1 MEKCHRH
8 LKLKKTVYVLERDF
22 SATAPKQKWVT
33 DITEFKAKD
42 RGKVYLSPIL
52 DLFNNEIV
60 SYNLS
65 YSPNW
70 AQVED
75 MLMQAVKGLNKACG
89 VILHSDQGWQ
99 YQMEAYRRYLG

>member
-1 MEKCHRH
+1 MEKCYRH
-8 LKLKKTVYVLERDF
+8 PKLKKTVYVLERDF
-22 SATAPKQKWVT
+22 SATASKQKWLT

-42 RGKVYLSPIL
+42 GSKVYLSPIL

-70 AQVED
+70 AQVEN
-75 MLMQAVKGLNKACG
+75 MLMQAAK
-89 VILHSDQGWQ
+89 D
-99 YQMEAYRRYLG
+99 